1 MNVNMKMPDLAT
13 NAGTELGIARW
24 IVEVGHPV
32 KRGQAIL
39 EVETDKAVQEVE
51 CIATGVLQA
60 IHVPAGEKV
69 AVGTIIA
76 TITVGSR

>member
-13 NAGTELGIARW
+13 NAGTELGVARW
-24 IVEVGHPV
+24 IAEVGQSV

-51 CIATGVLQA
+51 CIANGVLQA
-60 IHVPAGEKV
+60 IHVKAGDKV
-69 AVGTIIA
+69 PVGTIIA
-76 TITVGSR
+76 TIKVG